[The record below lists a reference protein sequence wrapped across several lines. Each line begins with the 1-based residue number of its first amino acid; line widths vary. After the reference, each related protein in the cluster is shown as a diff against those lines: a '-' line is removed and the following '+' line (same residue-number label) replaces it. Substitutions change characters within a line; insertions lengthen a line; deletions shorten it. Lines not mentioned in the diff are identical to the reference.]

1 MKVIIYKPTQNRK
14 TQEIIQSIGN
24 HSNSINIVF
33 TDNLCMLGSQT
44 ANRIVKQVDGE
55 INQYEDKTTIS
66 VRNI

>member
-33 TDNLCMLGSQT
+33 EVFNVFNLCSADFLFFDCVS
-44 ANRIVKQVDGE
+44 
-55 INQYEDKTTIS
+55 YFS
-66 VRNI
+66 V